1 MQLIEL
7 IDKQMNVE
15 EKLRF
20 AVLIIDSALR
30 SLETKKEVTN
40 ELRNNPKE

>member
-7 IDKQMNVE
+7 IDKQLNDE

-20 AVLIIDSALR
+20 AVLIIDSVMKN
-30 SLETKKEVTN
+30 LESNKEATD
-40 ELRNNPKE
+40 ELDN